1 MDERKLAIAS
11 FTKSGGSWLTWML
24 IDIIHRPSYFCDQ
37 TEKKQLDKLISKTEG
52 KTKKLPD
59 IHLIR
64 HPLDVCCS
72 AYNYL
77 LLTDRAKQDFNQFI
91 ESFYSTNGRVFGS
104 GNWTLFVQWAEKCQH
119 QIKYDE
125 LCEDPEREIRKIL
138 GDIDIRDTLEKYS
151 LEALR
156 VREGKKELKRP
167 TNNNYTFFNK
177 ASSFYYK
184 ELMTEA
190 QIRKGNETF
199 KEHIEKYWPKELV

>member
-1 MDERKLAIAS
+1 MDERTLAIAS

-24 IDIIHRPSYFCDQ
+24 IDILHQPSYFCDQ
-37 TEKKQLDKLISKTEG
+37 IEKKELDKLILKTEG
-52 KTKKLPD
+52 KITKLPD

-77 LLTDRAKQDFNQFI
+77 LLTDRAKQDFDQFV
-91 ESFYSTNGRVFGS
+91 ESFCRSKGRVFGKQ
-104 GNWTLFVQWAEKCQH
+104 NWVNFVQWAEKCEY

-125 LCEDPEREIRKIL
+125 LCKDPEREIRKIL

-156 VREGKKELKRP
+156 NRENKTEFKRP
-167 TNNNYTFFNK
+167 NNSNYTFFNK

-184 ELMTEA
+184 QLMSEK
-190 QIRKGNETF
+190 QIEIGNQAFEPQ
-199 KEHIEKYWPKELV
+199 IQKYWPKELA

>member
-1 MDERKLAIAS
+1 MDERTLAIAS

-24 IDIIHRPSYFCDQ
+24 IDIIHRPTYFCDQ
-37 TEKKQLDKLISKTEG
+37 IEKKELDKLINKTEG

-77 LLTDRAKQDFNQFI
+77 LLTDRAKQDFNQFV
-91 ESFYSTNGRVFGS
+91 ESFCRSKGRVFGEN
-104 GNWTLFVQWAEKCQH
+104 NWANFVTWAEKCEH

-138 GDIDIRDTLEKYS
+138 GDIDIRDTLKKYS

-156 VREGKKELKRP
+156 KREGKTEFKRP
-167 TNNNYTFFNK
+167 NNNNYTFFNK

-184 ELMTEA
+184 EMMSKK
-190 QIRKGNETF
+190 QIETGNKAFEQQ
-199 KEHIEKYWPKELV
+199 IQKYWPKELA

>member
-1 MDERKLAIAS
+1 VDERTLAIAS

-24 IDIIHRPSYFCDQ
+24 IDILHQPSYFCDQ
-37 TEKKQLDKLISKTEG
+37 IEKKELDKLISKTEG
-52 KTKKLPD
+52 KTTNLPD

-64 HPLDVCCS
+64 HPLDICCS

-77 LLTDRAKQDFNQFI
+77 LLTDRAKQDFDQFV
-91 ESFYSTNGRVFGS
+91 ESFCRSKGRVFGKN
-104 GNWTLFVQWAEKCQH
+104 NWANFVTWAEKCEY

-156 VREGKKELKRP
+156 KREGKTEFKRP
-167 TNNNYTFFNK
+167 NNNNYTFFNK

-184 ELMTEA
+184 ELMSEK
-190 QIRKGNETF
+190 QIEIGNKAFEQQ
-199 KEHIEKYWPKELV
+199 IQKYWPKELA